1 MTPCRASNLVT
12 SPDGT
17 GVISLGCADDNIGK
31 IYELREIDGKLAWQ
45 EMPQKLKFPRSS
57 AVAFSVP
64 DNFAN
69 CTK

>member
-1 MTPCRASNLVT
+1 MAPCRASNLVT

-17 GVISLGCADDNIGK
+17 GVILLGCADDNSGN
-31 IYELREIDGKLAWQ
+31 IYELREFDGKLAWQ
-45 EMPQKLKFPRSS
+45 EMSQKLKFPRSS
-57 AVAFSVP
+57 AVAFAVP